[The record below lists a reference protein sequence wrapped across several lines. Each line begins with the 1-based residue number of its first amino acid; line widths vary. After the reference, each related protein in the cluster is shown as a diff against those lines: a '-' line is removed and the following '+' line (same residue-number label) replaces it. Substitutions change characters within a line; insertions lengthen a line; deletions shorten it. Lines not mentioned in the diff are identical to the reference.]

1 MTKRGEKL
9 VGVDEEQL
17 REQLRTERD
26 PKAIKRL
33 VAALEYKSGLSPVK
47 IQDKYGWHE
56 QTVYDWL
63 DIVAEREGVALGDRP
78 RGGSSSRLTDDQW
91 DQLTATLAASPSEAG
106 IDAPAWRPPLVREY
120 IAENFDVEYSPAHM
134 YRVMKKAGL
143 SVQTARPIHY
153 EADPEEQRRWRAEF
167 KKSGRH

>member
-9 VGVDEEQL
+9 VSVDEKQL

-33 VAALEYKSGLSPVK
+33 VAALEYKSGLSPAK
-47 IQDKYGWHE
+47 IQRKYGWHE

-63 DIVAEREGVALGDRP
+63 DIVAERDAFALGDFP

-91 DQLTATLAASPSEAG
+91 DQLTATLQTSPSEAG
-106 IDAPAWRPPLVREY
+106 IDAPAWTPPLVREY
-120 IAENFDVEYSPAHM
+120 ILDTFGVEYSLAHM
-134 YRVMKKAGL
+134 YRMMHKAGL

-153 EADPEEQRRWRAEF
+153 KADPAAQRRWRAEF
-167 KKSGRH
+167 KKSGQR

>member
-1 MTKRGEKL
+1 MTKQGEKL
-9 VGVDEEQL
+9 VGIDEEQL

-33 VAALEYKSGLSPVK
+33 VVALEYKFGLSPAK
-47 IQDKYGWHE
+47 IQHKYGWHE

-63 DIVAEREGVALGDRP
+63 DIVAEREGVALGDLP
-78 RGGSSSRLTDDQW
+78 RGGSQSRLTDDQW
-91 DQLTATLAASPSEAG
+91 KDLTATLAASPADAG
-106 IDAPAWRPPLVREY
+106 VDAPAWRPPLVREY
-120 IAENFDVEYSPAHM
+120 IADTFGVEYSLAHM

-167 KKSGRH
+167 KKSGRR

>member
-1 MTKRGEKL
+1 MTKYGKKL
-9 VGVDEEQL
+9 IGVDEEQL

-33 VAALEYKSGLSPVK
+33 IVAIEYKSGLSPAK
-47 IQDKYGWHE
+47 IQQKYGWHE

-63 DIVAEREGVALGDRP
+63 DIVAERDAFALGDLP
-78 RGGSSSRLTDDQW
+78 RGGSPSRLTDDQW
-91 DQLTATLAASPSEAG
+91 DELTATLVASPSEAG
-106 IDAPAWRPPLVREY
+106 VDAPAWRPPLVREY
-120 IAENFDVEYSPAHM
+120 IAEHFDVEYSLAHM

-153 EADPEEQRRWRAEF
+153 EADPKEQQRWRAEF
-167 KKSGRH
+167 KKSGRR